1 MQSKRRRAAGRR
13 EESAAELLAAYRE
26 KRTVSRAGGHAM
38 LRWLTIARSYADL
51 PPSESDCPMDAAN
64 GNPTLI
70 GLDACRALEKRVA
83 ARVMGDV
90 ERHEWYLEY
99 AAAFFRWWYRVC
111 EVTATPRLPMPEPEP
126 CTWLLQKDIEKSL
139 VVPDV
144 RRGAV
149 KLAQTLQVRAGEH
162 EVASSQAGGRTRSVS
177 AVLQAL
183 RTGEWNVG
191 MHKTLMYGPLLEIYH
206 AGLLDAIQLAIVDAR
221 YQGRLS
227 FSWATHVLRTPSST
241 CTALGAW
248 PLVFCHG
255 TEYVVLC
262 HDGHVRC
269 SAFAVAYAVW
279 RDICMAKGGLLA
291 GRYDVSKC
299 TI

>member
-1 MQSKRRRAAGRR
+1 MQSKRRRVAGRR
-13 EESAAELLAAYRE
+13 EETAVELLAAYHE
-26 KRTVSRAGGHAM
+26 KRSVSRTGGHSM
-38 LRWLTIARSYADL
+38 LRWLTIAHSYTDL
-51 PPSESDCPMDAAN
+51 PASEINCPMDTAN
-64 GNPTLI
+64 GNPTFI
-70 GLDACRALEKRVA
+70 DLDACRALEKRVA

-99 AAAFFRWWYRVC
+99 AAAFFRWWYRMC
-111 EVTATPRLPMPEPEP
+111 EITATPYLQLPQPTP
-126 CTWLLQKDIEKSL
+126 CTWLTQHDIEKSL

-144 RRGAV
+144 RRGAI
-149 KLAQTLQVRAGEH
+149 KLAQILQVRAGEH

-183 RTGEWNVG
+183 RTGEWNVS

-206 AGLLDAIQLAIVDAR
+206 SGLLDAIQLAIVDAR

-227 FSWATHVLRTPSST
+227 FSWANQVLRTPSST

-255 TEYVVLC
+255 NEYTVLC

-269 SAFAVAYAVW
+269 SSFAVAYAYW
-279 RDICMAKGGLLA
+279 RDICMLKGGLLA